1 MDRHNLGYISI
12 NNFANWVS
20 DSCGFQICDE
30 DMPALETSLD
40 GCNDY
45 RIMKEAFIET
55 ISVPADD
62 DEEEEANAAANQRY
76 SASGKAQ
83 AQKQKSAGK
92 QAA

>member
-1 MDRHNLGYISI
+1 M
-12 NNFANWVS
+12 S

-55 ISVPADD
+55 VSVPADD
-62 DEEEEANAAANQRY
+62 DEEEENAAANQRY
-76 SASGKAQ
+76 SASVKAQ
-83 AQKQKSAGK
+83 AQQQKSAGK

>member
-45 RIMKEAFIET
+45 RIMKDAFIET
-55 ISVPADD
+55 VSVPADD
-62 DEEEEANAAANQRY
+62 DEEEANTAANQRFTA
-76 SASGKAQ
+76 SASAQ